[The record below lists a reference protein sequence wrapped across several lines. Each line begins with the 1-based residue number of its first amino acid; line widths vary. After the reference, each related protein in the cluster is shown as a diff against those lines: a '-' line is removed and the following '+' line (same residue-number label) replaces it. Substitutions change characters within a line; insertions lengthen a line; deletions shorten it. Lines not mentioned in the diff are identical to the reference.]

1 MFLCQ
6 RRLDA
11 SDELQYRPLAR
22 VSAGRIVAPV
32 PPGHEAIG
40 VETQH
45 TPTTDVDFVLEVR
58 PCDRAVACSAGASA
72 AFPDPLT
79 PGGGQRKK
87 PRRNLGPDPD
97 RDVAHGGAPVAR
109 GVPPLVQGDATI
121 CSWNQRRDRPIT
133 DEPPR

>member
-22 VSAGRIVAPV
+22 VSAGRIVASV
-32 PPGHEAIG
+32 PPGCDAIG

-45 TPTTDVDFVLEVR
+45 TATTDVDFVLEVR
-58 PCDRAVACSAGASA
+58 LCDGAVAGSAGAST

-79 PGGGQRKK
+79 AGGGQRKK
-87 PRRNLGPDPD
+87 ARRDLGADPY
-97 RDVAHGGAPVAR
+97 RYVAHGGAPVAS
-109 GVPPLVQGDATI
+109 GVPILGQGDATI
-121 CSWNQRRDRPIT
+121 CSRNQRRDRSIT
-133 DEPPR
+133 DEPLG

>member
-6 RRLDA
+6 RRLDT
-11 SDELQYRPLAR
+11 SDELQCRPLAR

-32 PPGHEAIG
+32 PPGREAIG

-58 PCDRAVACSAGASA
+58 LCDGAVACSTGAST

-79 PGGGQRKK
+79 PGGGQRKQA
-87 PRRNLGPDPD
+87 RRNLSPDPD
-97 RDVAHGGAPVAR
+97 RDVAHGGAPVAK
-109 GVPPLVQGDATI
+109 GVPVLVQGDATI
-121 CSWNQRRDRPIT
+121 CSRNQRRDRSIT
-133 DEPPR
+133 DEPFG

>member
-1 MFLCQ
+1 MSLCR

-11 SDELQYRPLAR
+11 SDELRYRPLAQ
-22 VSAGRIVAPV
+22 VSARRIVAPV
-32 PPGHEAIG
+32 PPCRDAIG

-45 TPTTDVDFVLEVR
+45 APTTDVDFVLEVR
-58 PCDRAVACSAGASA
+58 MCDGAVAGSAGAST

-97 RDVAHGGAPVAR
+97 RDVAHGGAPVAK
-109 GVPPLVQGDATI
+109 GVPVLVQGDATI
-121 CSWNQRRDRPIT
+121 CSRNQRRDRPIT
-133 DEPPR
+133 DEPFG